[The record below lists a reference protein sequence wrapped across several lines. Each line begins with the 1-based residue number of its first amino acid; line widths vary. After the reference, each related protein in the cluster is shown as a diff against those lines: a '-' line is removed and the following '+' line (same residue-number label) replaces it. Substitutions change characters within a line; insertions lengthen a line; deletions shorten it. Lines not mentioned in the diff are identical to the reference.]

1 MKFQIQ
7 NKKNC
12 KIVELL
18 ITLNKIIKN
27 QGTYF
32 VVIMNNRLNLIMVLL
47 SKVWENFFPKKSFSW
62 EDRKLFWAKKLGEVI
77 VLNRRT
83 NDQIMPRFEKS
94 FINNKCI
101 FQ

>member
-18 ITLNKIIKN
+18 ITLNKILKN

-32 VVIMNNRLNLIMVLL
+32 VVIMNNRLNLIMVLP
-47 SKVWENFFPKKSFSW
+47 SKVWENFFPKKSFS
-62 EDRKLFWAKKLGEVI
+62 
-77 VLNRRT
+77 
-83 NDQIMPRFEKS
+83 
-94 FINNKCI
+94 
-101 FQ
+101 